1 MTTISNQNSNQNI
14 IVDSQKFYLSP
25 SGASVKRNGFF
36 NSNLEFTIP
45 QMYQKS
51 TDLLYATIKC
61 LHAEIPFSFFI
72 INEYNNLLSI
82 TDKDNVVQDIYITFG
97 NYNANGLITYL
108 NPLLPSGMSLTFNTT
123 TGRFTL
129 EYNHSFTVRPTST
142 CYILLG
148 FEKGKTYTSAANNHI
163 QFPYLANLL
172 GSKNIYLKIP
182 NLILDNFNTQTN
194 DRATLANIPVNAAP
208 YGLIF
213 YENRSTSSTIIKN
226 IQMPD
231 VLYIQLTSDTNDL
244 IDFNNI
250 EWSIT
255 VQIDFYLQKQINQYS
270 NF

>member
-1 MTTISNQNSNQNI
+1 MTDINNPNI
-14 IVDSQKFYLSP
+14 AIDSQKIFLTP
-25 SGASVKRNGFF
+25 LGASLKKNGFF
-36 NSNLEFTIP
+36 NSSMEFSVP

-51 TDLLYATIKC
+51 ETLLYATIKC

-72 INEYNNLLSI
+72 VNEYNNLLSI
-82 TDKDNVVQDIYITFG
+82 IDKNNNIQNIYITFG
-97 NYNANGLITYL
+97 NYNANGLVTYL
-108 NPLLPSGMSLTFNTT
+108 TPLLPSGMSISFNNTT
-123 TGRFTL
+123 GKFTL
-129 EYNHSFTVRPTST
+129 SYNHSFTVRSEST

-148 FEKGKTYTSAANNHI
+148 FSKDTTYTSVNNSI
-163 QFPYLANLL
+163 TFPYLANLL
-172 GSKNIYLKIP
+172 GSKNIYLKLP

-194 DRATLANIPVNAAP
+194 DRATLANIPVNASP

-213 YENRSTSSTIIKN
+213 YENRSTTSTIIKN

-231 VLYIQLTSDTNDL
+231 VLYVQLTDDTNNL

-255 VQIDFYLQKQINQYS
+255 IQIDFYLQKSVNQYS